1 MKKIK
6 EKKLKKENIVVAG
19 KRKEAIAKATIKP
32 GEGKVV
38 INKKPIHVF
47 NQFQQLEL
55 QEPFVLAQP
64 ILNDDLK
71 TVDIEVNVKGGG
83 VQGQIEASRLA
94 MARALVAY
102 FKKPELKR
110 AFLQYDRALLV
121 ADTRRK
127 EQRKPNDSKARAKR
141 QKSYR

>member
-6 EKKLKKENIVVAG
+6 EKKLKKGQIVVAG

-32 GEGKVV
+32 GQGKVV
-38 INKKPIHVF
+38 INKRPIELF

-55 QEPFVLAQP
+55 QEPFVIARP
-64 ILNDDLK
+64 ILSNDLK
-71 TVDIEVNVKGGG
+71 AVDIEVNVKGGG

-94 MARALVAY
+94 IARALLAY
-102 FKKPELKR
+102 FKKPELKK
-110 AFLQYDRALLV
+110 AFLSYDRALLV

-127 EQRKPNDSKARAKR
+127 EMRKPNDSKARAAR